1 MQVCALPNFEHRGDG
16 KLIRPSALCANLR
29 MVITGKSSL
38 FWWCYW
44 FLRSAFQDSC
54 RALFLSTQKLVGHS
68 NILCNQMTTCD
79 SSLICKFD
87 EDLLLAQLNA
97 MDSNDINTI
106 EKTNY
111 FKNVEQLLK
120 SFYDL
125 NSKEDEKFDSD
136 FAKALFKAVDVGH
149 LKVLKWLKEQDL
161 ILLPTM

>member
-1 MQVCALPNFEHRGDG
+1 
-16 KLIRPSALCANLR
+16 
-29 MVITGKSSL
+29 
-38 FWWCYW
+38 
-44 FLRSAFQDSC
+44 
-54 RALFLSTQKLVGHS
+54 
-68 NILCNQMTTCD
+68 MTMCD
-79 SSLICKFD
+79 SSSVCKFD